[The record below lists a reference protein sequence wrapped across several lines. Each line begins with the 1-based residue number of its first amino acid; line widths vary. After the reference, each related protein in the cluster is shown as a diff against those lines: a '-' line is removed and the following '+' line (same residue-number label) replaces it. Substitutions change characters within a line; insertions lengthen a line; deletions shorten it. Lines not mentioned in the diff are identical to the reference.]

1 MVRIFEALAQ
11 LERRVK
17 DIVSANGFRDPFL
30 HRRDDLVRSYDF
42 EDQNLLQAVELAVFE
57 RHRVRLGLQRVEVF
71 FEFITIQEEVLFKAY
86 TLFLEH
92 REDFYFRCYQ
102 YI

>member
-17 DIVSANGFRDPFL
+17 DIVSANGFGDPFL
-30 HRRDDLVRSYDF
+30 HRRDNLVRSYDL